1 MSTKAKTAIETV
13 VIDESVAL
21 NILPQREAGAHKWSV
36 GGVIIVGGSPG
47 YIGAPALAALGANRS
62 GAGIVL
68 IASPRGAVG
77 SIASIVPEA
86 AFIPMPEGDLGGGGR
101 RAAEKID
108 ERLDKAKALV
118 VGPGLG
124 DDEYAD
130 QVMTALLGR
139 KVAHHTAS
147 LGFSAGKADE
157 PAAGANS
164 DAILGQAKPAVI
176 DADALNWLA
185 TQDEWWNLLNPN
197 TCVLTPHMGEMARLA
212 GKDVAEIE
220 ADPIN
225 VAVSAAKEWRQVVV
239 LKGSPTIATD
249 GERVY
254 IAEASPRSLATA
266 GTGDV
271 LAGSIGAFL
280 AQGVAPLE
288 AAALAIFAGCRA
300 AARLTERFGTLGVI
314 ATDLPTAI
322 AEELGALELRKVES
336 NG

>member
-1 MSTKAKTAIETV
+1 MSAKAKTAIESV
-13 VIDESVAL
+13 VINESVAL
-21 NILPQREAGAHKWSV
+21 RILPHREAGAHKWSV

-47 YIGAPALAALGANRS
+47 YIGAPALAALGASRS

-86 AFIPMPEGDLGGGGR
+86 AFIPMPEGDLGVGGR

-130 QVMTALLGR
+130 LVMTALLGKQIAR
-139 KVAHHTAS
+139 HQVS
-147 LGFSAGKADE
+147 LGFSAPKSE
-157 PAAGANS
+157 VSPARASS
-164 DAILGQAKPAVI
+164 DAILGQDKPAVI
-176 DADALNWLA
+176 DADSLNWLA
-185 TQDEWWNLLNPN
+185 TQDEWWKLLNPN
-197 TCVLTPHMGEMARLA
+197 TCVLTPHLGEMARLT
-212 GKDVAEIE
+212 GKDISDIE
-220 ADPIN
+220 ADAIG
-225 VAVSAAKEWRQVVV
+225 VAVAAAKEWQQVVV

-254 IAEASPRSLATA
+254 VAESSPRALATA

-280 AQGVAPLE
+280 AQGVEPLE
-288 AAALAIFAGCRA
+288 SAAMAIFIGCRA
-300 AARLTERFGTLGVI
+300 VARLTERFGTLGVI
-314 ATDLPTAI
+314 ATDLPPAI
-322 AEELGALELRKVES
+322 AEELGALELRKAES

>member
-1 MSTKAKTAIETV
+1 MSAKAKTTIETIT
-13 VIDESVAL
+13 IDESVAL
-21 NILPQREAGAHKWSV
+21 TILPHREVGAHKWSV

-47 YIGAPALAALGANRS
+47 YIGAPALAALGASRS

-108 ERLDKAKALV
+108 ERLEKAKALV
-118 VGPGLG
+118 IGPGLG

-130 QVMTALLGR
+130 LVMTALLG
-139 KVAHHTAS
+139 KQVAHQQAS
-147 LGFSAGKADE
+147 LGFSAPKAE
-157 PAAGANS
+157 ISPARANS
-164 DAILGQAKPAVI
+164 DAILGQDKPAVI

-185 TQDEWWNLLNPN
+185 TQDEWWKLLNPH
-197 TCVLTPHMGEMARLA
+197 TCVLTPHLGEMARLT
-212 GKDVAEIE
+212 GKDIADIE
-220 ADPIN
+220 ADVIG
-225 VAVSAAKEWRQVVV
+225 VAVAAAKEWQQIVV

-254 IAEASPRSLATA
+254 VAESSPRSLATA

-280 AQGVAPLE
+280 AQGVASLE
-288 AAALAIFAGCRA
+288 AASIAIFIGCRA

-314 ATDLPTAI
+314 ATDLPPAM
-322 AEELGALELRKVES
+322 AEELGTLELRKVES